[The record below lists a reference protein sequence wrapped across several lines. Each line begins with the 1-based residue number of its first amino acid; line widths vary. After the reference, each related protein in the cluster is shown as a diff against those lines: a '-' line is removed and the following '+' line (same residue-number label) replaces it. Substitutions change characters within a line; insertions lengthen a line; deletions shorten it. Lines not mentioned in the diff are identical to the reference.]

1 MIGCALILPIV
12 KLIVWHCEEV
22 QVSDEQ
28 ILDFFL
34 QLREKEVLPDDLP
47 QHCNRLRS
55 QVLLDLGELPQ
66 RPQISNLLFLDP
78 PHFER
83 GGSRK

>member
-1 MIGCALILPIV
+1 MIGCALILLV
-12 KLIVWHCEEV
+12 KKLIVCHCEEV

-47 QHCNRLRS
+47 QHSNSLRS

-78 PHFER
+78 PNFE